1 MAEEQCRFL
10 HRESCK
16 SSQDVCQVWH
26 EQNGCKNYSCPQK
39 HLNRETLKRY
49 FLCDQENLNDCCKR
63 ANCHWYHEKV
73 SNVDGFYRSA
83 NEVPVLAEERRRTT
97 QLLQSMCTILFMHA
111 DAHNE
116 GWTMRIERNNFME
129 KNFTGTQISLK
140 SASQFIKIAVK
151 FIQCAVRDRKLSG
164 DRGKQ
169 YIKEILHTILFFCQ
183 INDPDFEPKDIL
195 EESLELWS
203 CKLPDVFEQ
212 YKTHL
217 PTRPPYTILLE
228 IVVDYEESD
237 NTERILDLLSKLNKN
252 MTVEQNSQE
261 GSRCGNGLCFVSRV
275 ISCCFFQDL
284 DSNTKTDNYFGASV
298 SCFGKHQKE
307 LMIDILCYHTWN
319 EDISLAVCMA
329 LEGHPRALVLRPQ
342 VHSIAYPMRDNLNR
356 PREVHIANGKHQL
369 HTPIPPCRKCLDL
382 FPDIGN
388 DLQQRNN
395 VHQFWSY
402 GNCAEVES
410 LNRLL
415 NAHGDISR
423 REAAPP
429 GDKFTLESLK
439 NKRKGRIVHNLKLF
453 KFHLGNKL
461 LFYRPSELQNK
472 A

>member
-1 MAEEQCRFL
+1 MAERNDYQPEDIDCFFFQYQTHCEEEQCRFL

-49 FLCDQENLNDCCKR
+49 FLCDQENPNDCCKR
-63 ANCHWYHEKV
+63 PNCHRYHEKV

-83 NEVPVLAEERRRTT
+83 NEVPVLAEERR
-97 QLLQSMCTILFMHA
+97 
-111 DAHNE
+111 
-116 GWTMRIERNNFME
+116 IECNNFME
-129 KNFTGTQISLK
+129 RNFTQTQISLK

-151 FIQCAVRDRKLSG
+151 FIQRAVQDRRLSG

-169 YIKEILHTILFFCQ
+169 YIKE
-183 INDPDFEPKDIL
+183 
-195 EESLELWS
+195 
-203 CKLPDVFEQ
+203 
-212 YKTHL
+212 
-217 PTRPPYTILLE
+217 
-228 IVVDYEESD
+228 VVDYEESD
-237 NTERILDLLSKLNKN
+237 NIERILNLLSKLNKN
-252 MTVEQNSQE
+252 MIVEQNSQE
-261 GSRCGNGLCFVSRV
+261 DSRCGNGLCFVSTV

-298 SCFGKHQKE
+298 SCFGKHQKQ

-319 EDISLAVCMA
+319 EDISLAVCTA
-329 LEGHPRALVLRPQ
+329 LEDHPQAIALRPQ

-356 PREVHIANGKHQL
+356 PRGVRIANGKHQL

-395 VHQFWSY
+395 AHPFWPY

-415 NAHGDISR
+415 NAHRDISR

-429 GDKFTLESLK
+429 EDKFTWESLK
-439 NKRKGRIVHNLKLF
+439 NKRKGRLVHNLKLF

-461 LFYRPSELQNK
+461 LFYRPSELQNI

>member
-1 MAEEQCRFL
+1 MAEKNDYQPEDIDCFFFQYQTHCEEEQCRFL

-169 YIKEILHTILFFCQ
+169 YIKE
-183 INDPDFEPKDIL
+183 
-195 EESLELWS
+195 
-203 CKLPDVFEQ
+203 
-212 YKTHL
+212 
-217 PTRPPYTILLE
+217 
-228 IVVDYEESD
+228 VVDYEESD

>member
-49 FLCDQENLNDCCKR
+49 FLCDQENPNDCCKR
-63 ANCHWYHEKV
+63 PNCHRYHEKV

-83 NEVPVLAEERRRTT
+83 NEVPVLAEERR
-97 QLLQSMCTILFMHA
+97 
-111 DAHNE
+111 
-116 GWTMRIERNNFME
+116 IECNNFME
-129 KNFTGTQISLK
+129 RNFTQTQISLK

-151 FIQCAVRDRKLSG
+151 FIQRAVQDRRLSG

-169 YIKEILHTILFFCQ
+169 YIKEILHTILFLCH
-183 INDPDFEPKDIL
+183 INNPSFEPKDIL

-237 NTERILDLLSKLNKN
+237 NIERILNLLSKLNKN
-252 MTVEQNSQE
+252 MIVEQNSQE
-261 GSRCGNGLCFVSRV
+261 DSRCGNGLCFVSTV

-298 SCFGKHQKE
+298 SCFGKHQKQ

-319 EDISLAVCMA
+319 EDISLAVCTA
-329 LEGHPRALVLRPQ
+329 LEDHPQAIALRPQ

-356 PREVHIANGKHQL
+356 PRGVRIANGKHQL

-395 VHQFWSY
+395 AHPFWPY

-415 NAHGDISR
+415 NAHRDISR

-429 GDKFTLESLK
+429 EDKFTWESLK
-439 NKRKGRIVHNLKLF
+439 NKRKGRLVHNLKLF

-461 LFYRPSELQNK
+461 LFYRPSELQNI